1 MRALVTGANGHL
13 GYNLVRLL
21 LAEGHRVRAS
31 VRKLDDESRSSRP
44 RALGDV
50 EVVEAKLDRPDQL
63 RAAMEGI
70 DCAFHA
76 AATYAYVAPGR
87 EQEILDDSVRGARAA
102 VNAAAD
108 AGVRKLVF
116 TSSLVTLPLTARG
129 APPVDETS
137 WTDNLVVPYIRA
149 KTEGE
154 RVAWSTAGERGID
167 LVAIL
172 PGAITGPGF
181 VRNTPSIDLVE
192 SMMRGSL
199 RAGVP
204 DMNFPI
210 VDVRDV
216 ARAHLLAAE
225 KDCSGRFAVCND
237 TLPSFRSMLE
247 TLHAID
253 RSIPLP
259 WMSIPDFAVGA
270 LPLFDRLN
278 ERMLHTPRTIT
289 RQMLGTFKG
298 RVWNASNRRAREVLG
313 WRPEVSLEQTL
324 RDTIE
329 TIRARDR
336 QRSAAPMA

>member
-13 GYNLVRLL
+13 GYNLVSSL

-31 VRKLDDESRSSRP
+31 VRKLDDESRTARL

-50 EVVEAKLDRPDQL
+50 ELVEAKLERPEQL

-70 DCAFHA
+70 ECLFHA
-76 AATYAYVAPGR
+76 AATYVYVATGR
-87 EQEILDDSVRGARAA
+87 EQEILDDSIRGADAA
-102 VNAAAD
+102 LNAAAD
-108 AGVRKLVF
+108 AGVRKVVF
-116 TSSLVTLPLTARG
+116 TSSLVTLPLTLRG
-129 APPVDETS
+129 AAPSDETL
-137 WTDNLVVPYIRA
+137 WTGDVSVPYIRA

-154 RVAWSTAGERGID
+154 RVAWRVARERGID
-167 LVAIL
+167 LVSIL

-181 VRNTPSIDLVE
+181 VRNTPSIDVIE
-192 SMMRGSL
+192 AMMRGGL

-216 ARAHLLAAE
+216 ARAHLLASRI
-225 KDCSGRFAVCND
+225 DCEGRFAVCND
-237 TLPSFRSMLE
+237 VLPSFRAMLE
-247 TLHAID
+247 TMHAID

-259 WMSIPDFAVGA
+259 WMSIPDFAVRA

-278 ERMLHTPRTIT
+278 ERLLRTPRTIT

-298 RVWNASNRRAREVLG
+298 KIWNASNRRAREVLG
-313 WRPEVSLEQTL
+313 WRPEISLEQTL

-329 TIRARDR
+329 TIRARER
-336 QRSAAPMA
+336 APATLPA